1 MAGCEDWGVAAC
13 WLVITHWWWSQS
25 EESHPWHGPHP
36 GTVTP
41 DNAGHSSC
49 PHLPVDWVAI
59 VMIQCHQSHQAGC
72 GHKGADPISVLFCC
86 HSLTAPG
93 CHQLRLNR
101 ITHFTSSIDVQTTST
116 RVNSRYNVC
125 WLFTVS
131 SAPTMRVYPPV
142 TLCDAPNPI
151 VACYRVSIVCSSH
164 HPHYQH
170 TDFSLLTGKLYS
182 LQLASAHTL
191 GSEGTSGDVS
201 VICDM
206 GRAGELGSVNTG
218 PDCQIFIGHA
228 KFNINDHWS

>member
-36 GTVTP
+36 

-49 PHLPVDWVAI
+49 PHPPVDWVAI
-59 VMIQCHQSHQAGC
+59 VMIQCHQSHQGRLW
-72 GHKGADPISVLFCC
+72 HKGADPISAESCFVVTLCHS

-93 CHQLRLNR
+93 CHWLRLNLV
-101 ITHFTSSIDVQTTST
+101 THLTSSIDVQTTST
-116 RVNSRYNVC
+116 RVNFKYNLC

-131 SAPTMRVYPPV
+131 NAPTMLLVYPPV
-142 TLCDAPNPI
+142 SLCDAPNPI

-182 LQLASAHTL
+182 LQLASPHTL

-206 GRAGELGSVNTG
+206 GTGECKHGSWLS
-218 PDCQIFIGHA
+218 
-228 KFNINDHWS
+228 NIHRPR